1 MEVPVVKTSMRSR
14 VAGFIAL
21 LGMCGMSCPALA
33 ADNPNVVA
41 HDAWVRMVAPS
52 RTDTAAY
59 MVIENKGATARSIVS
74 VSSPDV
80 AKIEMHEMKMTSPA
94 KADAKEGASGM
105 AMDHDGMHG
114 KSDGADKGKAA
125 GGSMMSMMPVA
136 KIDIAAKGRATLAPN
151 GLHLMLFGLKSKLT
165 EGGKISITLK
175 LDDGTTV
182 PVTASVRSP
191 Q

>member
-1 MEVPVVKTSMRSR
+1 MKTNMYSKVP
-14 VAGFIAL
+14 GFIAL
-21 LGMCGMSCPALA
+21 LGVCGMSSLTLA

-59 MVIENKGATARSIVS
+59 MVIENNGAAARSVVS
-74 VSSPDV
+74 ASSPAV
-80 AKIEMHEMKMTSPA
+80 TKIEMHEMKM
-94 KADAKEGASGM
+94 
-105 AMDHDGMHG
+105 DHSTMHG
-114 KSDGADKGKAA
+114 TPDAANKSKAA
-125 GGSMMSMMPVA
+125 GGSMMTMSPVA
-136 KIDIAAKGRATLAPN
+136 KIDVPAKGRATLAPN

-165 EGGKISITLK
+165 EGGSITITLK
-175 LDDGTTV
+175 LDDGSIV